1 MNEVLNYSLAVI
13 LGLILGGAGVSL
25 VLWMWRSGYLPT
37 RGGINPVPEGV
48 RSALDVIGAGAVV
61 VNKNDL
67 VLSATKTARQG
78 GFVEYF
84 RLIHEPLLE
93 LTREVRNTK
102 SSKTL
107 DTTLPVGPL
116 RTKAM
121 VTVKAAALND
131 GCVILLIE
139 DRTESIRLDET
150 RRDFVANVSHELKTP
165 ISSLALLAEVIN
177 QSPED
182 TATVAKFS
190 NSMLD
195 ETKRLNLLVQDIILL
210 SRVQSADVAHDA
222 RPVEL
227 NGVIQ
232 DAANRNRVLADG
244 KKIEI
249 KFLATEP
256 VTVFGDY
263 ELLTSAVKNLI
274 ENAVT
279 YSDPGTHVG
288 IGLRTSR
295 GVAEVAVTDNGI
307 GISQEDLPRIFER
320 FYRADTSRSR
330 STGGTG
336 LGLAITKNIAVK
348 HGGELRVFSKLGLG
362 STFTLSLPTLKKKQ
376 QLADEESAE

>member
-1 MNEVLNYSLAVI
+1 M
-13 LGLILGGAGVSL
+13 
-25 VLWMWRSGYLPT
+25 
-37 RGGINPVPEGV
+37 PEDV
-48 RSALDVIGAGAVV
+48 RSALDVLGAGAVV

-67 VLSATKTARQG
+67 VLSATKTAREG

-84 RLIHEPLLE
+84 RLIHEPLIE
-93 LTREVRNTK
+93 LTQEVRETK

-107 DTTLPVGPL
+107 ETTLPVGPL
-116 RTKAM
+116 RSRAS
-121 VTVKAAALND
+121 VIVKAAALND

-139 DRTESIRLDET
+139 DRTEAIRLEET

-182 TATVAKFS
+182 RETVAKFS
-190 NSMLD
+190 ASMID
-195 ETKRLNLLVQDIILL
+195 ESKRLSLLVQDIIML
-210 SRVQSADVAHDA
+210 SRVQSADIAHDA
-222 RPVEL
+222 KPVDL
-227 NGVIQ
+227 NAVIR
-232 DAANRNRVLADG
+232 DAANRNQVLADG
-244 KKIEI
+244 RHIEI
-249 KFLATEP
+249 KFIPAEP
-256 VTVFGDY
+256 VTVLGDY

-295 GVAEVAVTDNGI
+295 ELAEIAVTDNGI

-320 FYRADTSRSR
+320 FYRADSSRSR

-336 LGLAITKNIAVK
+336 LGLAITKNIAMS
-348 HGGELRVFSKLGLG
+348 HGGEIRVFSKLGLG
-362 STFTLSLPTLKKKQ
+362 STFTISLPTQ
-376 QLADEESAE
+376 QLQQKQSEEEARK